1 MNRAFTEIPDVEEFT
16 TYLFFNLTR
25 KTYFIDIEIIYNKL
39 HTVLSY
45 LKYKLQNEHTQSIKK
60 QTIHELD
67 ILLKI
72 VLYTRDCSYGL
83 NERKLAFAQI
93 CCWYSVFPHQAI
105 DIVKLFLLENDK
117 QQPFGSWEDV
127 KHLCDYIKN
136 TQRNTSQSL
145 TDVLLTITHNETVKL
160 FEQTIRDNNTNAEK
174 IMSYHISNNL
184 IIKQKPT
191 HTIKNIHDYNHLP
204 HCIPTET
211 SKYNWIFNILAEM
224 WGDYSFNYTYNLD
237 ISYDTIIKRANKY
250 RMVYRKT
257 LQLLKKQKKTKN
269 IQCTK
274 ITEQITTDNNHTDT
288 DIDKNK
294 DKSYFIP
301 IIDVSAFSV
310 KFDTSDKNKH
320 INVVKYISNH
330 ASMDKILCVD
340 NTVSIIDIQNIQS
353 IETISNNTYP
363 DYNKAI
369 DIVLEAIE
377 ESNLSNHEI
386 TSLKIVFISNIGITE
401 SKPVIIYNY
410 FITNFKKK
418 LYGKPIPNIVFWN
431 NSNKNTPYFSNTATT
446 QPDKHYFTID
456 GQNIVFNN
464 NVIFTSG
471 LSAFSK
477 HALQP
482 HIKNTHQLIT
492 HILKEYRYDIKYTP
506 F

>member
-1 MNRAFTEIPDVEEFT
+1 MNHAFTEIPDVEEFT

-45 LKYKLQNEHTQSIKK
+45 LKYKLHNEHHAQSNKK

-67 ILLKI
+67 TLLKI
-72 VLYTRDCSYGL
+72 VLYTRDCSHGL
-83 NERKLAFAQI
+83 NERKLAFAQL

-136 TQRNTSQSL
+136 IQPNTSQSL
-145 TDVLLTITHNETVKL
+145 IDILLTITHNETVKL
-160 FEQTIRDNNTNAEK
+160 FEQTIYDNHTNAEK
-174 IMSYHISNNL
+174 LMSYHISNN
-184 IIKQKPT
+184 IILKQTTIHSNKNT
-191 HTIKNIHDYNHLP
+191 HEYNHLP

-224 WGDYSFNYTYNLD
+224 WGDYSFNYTDDLD
-237 ISYDTIIKRANKY
+237 ITYDTIIKRANKY

-257 LQLLKKQKKTKN
+257 LQLLKKQKKIKN

-274 ITEQITTDNNHTDT
+274 ITEQITTDINLT
-288 DIDKNK
+288 DKNK

-320 INVVKYISNH
+320 IDIIKYISNH

-340 NTVSIIDIQNIQS
+340 NTVSIIDIKNIQF
-353 IETISNNTYP
+353 IETVPNNTYP

-377 ESNLSNHEI
+377 ESTLSNHEI
-386 TSLKIVFISNIGITE
+386 ASLKIVFISNIGTTE

-431 NSNKNTPYFSNTATT
+431 NSNENTPYFSNTATT
-446 QPDKHYFTID
+446 QLDKHYFTTEC
-456 GQNIVFNN
+456 QNIVFNN
-464 NVIFTSG
+464 NVVFTSG
-471 LSAFSK
+471 LSEFSK

-492 HILKEYRYDIKYTP
+492 HILKENRYDIKYTP